1 MSYSDDEEE
10 VLELIKP
17 MEIDEKSYGL
27 PRSLGDFRN
36 NDKEHSSKSFK
47 IKMDLG
53 EKDKKNDD
61 DDEDDDEDDASDD
74 EDSDLDSE
82 NSQKIRVKKPKDDD
96 MSDDDISI
104 DDDIESIDDL
114 DDIKAKTK
122 RAKLDKNE
130 LPNMDLPS
138 DESGDDESESGDEE
152 DENYLQKF
160 DESIKQ
166 SIISDY
172 HPELHQH
179 NYEEVE
185 TLATVVRDELGII
198 IDPLHKTLPFLTKYE
213 KARILGE
220 RAKQI
225 NAGGQPFIEVD
236 VSTIDGYLIAMQEL
250 EQKKIPFI
258 LKRPL
263 PNGGCEYWKL
273 RDLEILI

>member
-17 MEIDEKSYGL
+17 TDI
-27 PRSLGDFRN
+27 
-36 NDKEHSSKSFK
+36 K

-130 LPNMDLPS
+130 LPNMDEAFD
-138 DESGDDESESGDEE
+138 DESGDDDSESGDEE

-225 NAGGQPFIEVD
+225 NAGGQPFIDVD

-263 PNGGCEYWKL
+263 PNGGCEYWRLK
-273 RDLEILI
+273 DLEILI

>member
-17 MEIDEKSYGL
+17 SEI
-27 PRSLGDFRN
+27 
-36 NDKEHSSKSFK
+36 K

-53 EKDKKNDD
+53 KQEQDN
-61 DDEDDDEDDASDD
+61 EDDDTETSDD
-74 EDSDLDSE
+74 DDSDLDSE
-82 NSQKIRVKKPKDDD
+82 NSKKIRVKEQKEDDTDDD
-96 MSDDDISI
+96 
-104 DDDIESIDDL
+104 DDDIESL
-114 DDIKAKTK
+114 DDIESVDDIDDYKVKTK
-122 RAKLDKNE
+122 HTKSNKNE
-130 LPNMDLPS
+130 LPNNDLQS
-138 DESGDDESESGDEE
+138 DESDDDDSQAGDEE

-160 DESIKQ
+160 DDSIKQ
-166 SIISDY
+166 SIISEY

-185 TLATVVRDELGII
+185 TLATVVRNELGII

-250 EQKKIPFI
+250 EQKK
-258 LKRPL
+258 KKH
-263 PNGGCEYWKL
+263 EQM
-273 RDLEILI
+273 

>member
-17 MEIDEKSYGL
+17 TDI
-27 PRSLGDFRN
+27 
-36 NDKEHSSKSFK
+36 K

-61 DDEDDDEDDASDD
+61 DDEDDDEDKDNDEASDD

-82 NSQKIRVKKPKDDD
+82 NSQKIRVKPKDDD

-104 DDDIESIDDL
+104 DDDIESVDDL
-114 DDIKAKTK
+114 DDIKAKSK
-122 RAKLDKNE
+122 RAKPDKNE
-130 LPNMDLPS
+130 LPNMDEAFD
-138 DESGDDESESGDEE
+138 DESGDDDSESGDEE

-263 PNGGCEYWKL
+263 PNGGCEYWRLK
-273 RDLEILI
+273 DLEILI

>member
-17 MEIDEKSYGL
+17 SEI
-27 PRSLGDFRN
+27 
-36 NDKEHSSKSFK
+36 K

-53 EKDKKNDD
+53 KQEQDN
-61 DDEDDDEDDASDD
+61 EDDDTETSDD
-74 EDSDLDSE
+74 DDSDLDSE
-82 NSQKIRVKKPKDDD
+82 NSKKIRVKEQKEDDTDDD
-96 MSDDDISI
+96 
-104 DDDIESIDDL
+104 DDDIESL
-114 DDIKAKTK
+114 DDIESVDDIDDYKVKTK
-122 RAKLDKNE
+122 HTKSNKNE
-130 LPNMDLPS
+130 LPNNDLQS
-138 DESGDDESESGDEE
+138 DESDDDDSQAGDEE

-160 DESIKQ
+160 DDSIKQ
-166 SIISDY
+166 SIISEY

-185 TLATVVRDELGII
+185 TLATVVRNELGII

-263 PNGGCEYWKL
+263 PNGGCEYWRLK
-273 RDLEILI
+273 DLEILI

>member
-17 MEIDEKSYGL
+17 SEI
-27 PRSLGDFRN
+27 
-36 NDKEHSSKSFK
+36 K

-53 EKDKKNDD
+53 DKNQEQDD
-61 DDEDDDEDDASDD
+61 DDNDGSEDSDD

-82 NSQKIRVKKPKDDD
+82 NSQKIRVKPKDDD
-96 MSDDDISI
+96 LSDDDISI
-104 DDDIESIDDL
+104 DDDIESVDDL
-114 DDIKAKTK
+114 DDIKAKSK
-122 RAKLDKNE
+122 RAKPDKNE
-130 LPNMDLPS
+130 LPNMDEAFD

-250 EQKKIPFI
+250 E
-258 LKRPL
+258 
-263 PNGGCEYWKL
+263 
-273 RDLEILI
+273 ILI